1 MTAILDGDL
10 TILVGGAQLTGWE
23 RIELEFSVERYPRH
37 CMIRM
42 SERDPGK
49 LTGVVAQFV
58 PCTVMIG
65 GDLIITGFVD
75 IIEPRYAKDGHWVT
89 LMIRGKCEDLADC
102 SVDVDALAA
111 GTGSWVIK
119 SGTAGAAARLLAAP
133 YNVPVVVNGDDIQLN
148 TLYPIAVPPGAT
160 VGQILEELGRVTQRL
175 MYEDEKG
182 QLAITE
188 VGTVRAATAL
198 IEGSNIEIGASRL
211 SAGERYSRVV
221 VFAQDRVIDKQ
232 GPHISFKQESKDPT
246 VPRNRLLM
254 IVTDLPGP
262 DGKWAQQRADWEI
275 ARRYGRSRI
284 IRTTVTGWRM
294 GNGQLW
300 QINQVVSVNCP
311 SLKLNE
317 DMITAQIRFMRDE
330 RGTRTEL
337 MCMPAAGLQ
346 PMPFI
351 FHPSIT
357 IDPASSQF
365 QATTG
370 GFT

>member
-1 MTAILDGDL
+1 MAILDGDL
-10 TILVGGAQLTGWE
+10 TVLVGGAMLTGWE
-23 RIELEFSVERYPRH
+23 RIELEFSVEHYPRH

-42 SERDPGK
+42 SERDPRK
-49 LTGVVAQFV
+49 LTDVVAQFA

-65 GDLIITGFVD
+65 GDLIITGYVD
-75 IIEPRYAKDGHWVT
+75 IIEPRYDKAGHWVT

-111 GTGSWVIK
+111 GTGAWVIA
-119 SGTAGAAARLLAAP
+119 SGTLGAAARLLAAP
-133 YNVPVVVNGDDIQLN
+133 YNVPVIVNGEDVVLN

-160 VGQILEELGRVTQRL
+160 VAQILEELGRVTQRL

-182 QLAITE
+182 ELVISE

-198 IEGSNIEIGASRL
+198 VEGQNLEIGASRL
-211 SAGERYSRVV
+211 SADQRYSRVV
-221 VFAQDRVIDKQ
+221 VFAQDRVVDNQ
-232 GPHISFKQESKDPT
+232 GPHVSFKQESNDPT

-275 ARRYGRSRI
+275 SRRYGRSRE
-284 IRTTVTGWRM
+284 IRATVTGWRM

-300 QINQVVSVNCP
+300 QINQVVAVNCP

-317 DMITAQIRFMRDE
+317 GMVTSQIRFMRDE

-357 IDPASSQF
+357 IDPASSQS